1 MENNQNNSE
10 KSTDKIPLFNFK
22 NKNIINKNIDSYG
35 KKEIQQQYN
44 INNNYSNYFKK
55 KLCKNFFINNDIFK
69 VNCNLMNNQ
78 KYIKNSDNN
87 LNTINNEVFN
97 IVNLLQTN
105 PNITSYV
112 YIIDYLTLEELSA
125 MFYFILNNIFVF
137 ASNNQSFILIDKIIS
152 LYDSNSNLPI
162 KKKILNDNI
171 FSFLFSFFNKK
182 IFELI
187 KYNNYLS
194 SLLNF
199 VIRIGFPKNDFIFS
213 EIEKE
218 FKKFA
223 YSRQGCIVI
232 QKLFPLGNE
241 QQQKNILEIIL
252 EQFNELIL
260 DKYGHYLFKYLLY
273 QVDHGEKYY
282 CLIHNKMIND
292 LKQYINNKYSSV
304 VIERLLDSTNEDIKK
319 SIINKICSN
328 EKDVVELA
336 YHSYGN
342 YVLQKIINVTKDKNI
357 LEMIYKT
364 IMKNKNSL
372 LKLSYGKNILKG
384 INVAYTLK

>member
-1 MENNQNNSE
+1 MNNQN
-10 KSTDKIPLFNFK
+10 
-22 NKNIINKNIDSYG
+22 
-35 KKEIQQQYN
+35 
-44 INNNYSNYFKK
+44 
-55 KLCKNFFINNDIFK
+55 
-69 VNCNLMNNQ
+69 
-78 KYIKNSDNN
+78 YIKNSDNN

-112 YIIDYLTLEELSA
+112 YIIDYLTSEELST
-125 MFYFILNNIFVF
+125 MFSFILNNIFVF
-137 ASNNQSFILIDKIIS
+137 TSNNQSFILIDKIIS
-152 LYDSNSNLPI
+152 LYTPNPLI
-162 KKKILNDNI
+162 KKKNINDNI

-182 IFELI
+182 IFGLI
-187 KYNNYLS
+187 YYNNYIS
-194 SLLNF
+194 SLLNL

-213 EIEKE
+213 EIENE

-223 YSRQGCIVI
+223 YNRQGCIVI

-241 QQQKNILEIIL
+241 QQQQNILKIIL
-252 EQFNELIL
+252 DQFNELIL

-273 QVDHGEKYY
+273 QADHGEKYY
-282 CLIHNKMIND
+282 YLIHNKMIND

-304 VIERLLDSTNEDIKK
+304 VIERLLDSTKEDIKK

-342 YVLQKIINVTKDKNI
+342 YVLQKIINVTKDNNT

-372 LKLSYGKNILKG
+372 FKLSYGKKILKG

>member
-1 MENNQNNSE
+1 MYE
-10 KSTDKIPLFNFK
+10 
-22 NKNIINKNIDSYG
+22 
-35 KKEIQQQYN
+35 KKELQQHYS
-44 INNNYSNYFKK
+44 INNNNNICFEN
-55 KLCKNFFINNDIFK
+55 KLYIDNFINNDIFK
-69 VNCNLMNNQ
+69 VNFNLMNNQ
-78 KYIKNSDNN
+78 NNIQNSNNN
-87 LNTINNEVFN
+87 LCTRNNETFN

-112 YIIDYLTLEELSA
+112 NIIDYLTLGESSI
-125 MFYFILNNIFVF
+125 MFSFILNNIIAFT
-137 ASNNQSFILIDKIIS
+137 SNNQSFILIDKIIS

-187 KYNNYLS
+187 KYNNYIS

-213 EIEKE
+213 EIAKE

-223 YSRQGCIVI
+223 YNRQGCIVI
-232 QKLFPLGNE
+232 QKLLPLGNE
-241 QQQKNILEIIL
+241 QQQQNILDIIL
-252 EQFNELIL
+252 NQFDQLIL

-273 QVDHGEKYY
+273 QAENGEKYY
-282 CLIHNKMIND
+282 SLIYNKMINS

-304 VIERLLDSTNEDIKK
+304 VIERLLDSTNKNIKE

-336 YHSYGN
+336 YHPYGN
-342 YVLQKIINVTKDKNI
+342 YVLQKIINVNKDNNT
-357 LEMIYKT
+357 LEMMYKT
-364 IMKNKNSL
+364 IMKNQNSL
-372 LKLSYGKNILKG
+372 VKLSYGKRILKR
-384 INVAYTLK
+384 INVVYTLK